1 MGILGEDKAGKKGS
15 DDGGEAYFFRG
26 NTEKQT
32 DAQGHDQMRIAGR
45 EPLQSRRDASHD
57 ARSYIDH
64 EKGKADGFQSQNGD
78 GNPVQALGRKNPDH
92 EGEQKHSQHV
102 VKDGRGQNDFGRRG
116 LQQAH
121 V

>member
-64 EKGKADGFQSQNGD
+64 EKGKADGEPQFESPFEPDFETEFERIFKPGYE
-78 GNPVQALGRKNPDH
+78 RKV
-92 EGEQKHSQHV
+92 EKHV
-102 VKDGRGQNDFGRRG
+102 NEVE
-116 LQQAH
+116 
-121 V
+121 